1 MYVPN
6 GCRLNRHFNLKNTC
20 SWTFCRQQNSV
31 TFCHPKTI
39 KVSKIFYFFRKSRKF
54 SKKGLKVS
62 IRTHMAHLNML
73 VVGYMVGWLVKNSEI
88 SDLRPTLKTVSG
100 GCKYSSQA
108 LSGPFRWFS
117 MHKRSF
123 PDHLSSLQKIQNLVI
138 SGPNL
143 PQIGYLQKFLPSF
156 WGRRSCAC
164 CPHILDTAR
173 GHLLGTFKRFWPTH
187 TPILAPSEPSGV
199 CS

>member
-1 MYVPN
+1 MLQGKNVLSDIN
-6 GCRLNRHFNLKNTC
+6 LEHFADNRTLWLFVTQRRLRYQKYSIF
-20 SWTFCRQQNSV
+20 FE
-31 TFCHPKTI
+31 
-39 KVSKIFYFFRKSRKF
+39 KVENFH
-54 SKKGLKVS
+54 KKGLRVS

-88 SDLRPTLKTVSG
+88 SDLRPTLKTVPG
-100 GCKYSSQA
+100 GCKYSSLA

-123 PDHLSSLQKIQNLVI
+123 PDHLSILQKIQILVI

-156 WGRRSCAC
+156 WGRRSCAW
-164 CPHILDTAR
+164 CPHILDTTR
-173 GHLLGTFKRFWPTH
+173 GF
-187 TPILAPSEPSGV
+187 
-199 CS
+199 C